1 MLDRGDHIVNQIIS
15 DNNHGN
21 IVGSRGIIMYIN
33 DINLIKLNIFST
45 LPTAAAPH
53 RCLIFGQKWRSVE
66 LCRSDR
72 IIRNEESKAGTTIG

>member
-33 DINLIKLNIFST
+33 DINLIKLNIFFPRCPQLLHLIGVLYSAKNG
-45 LPTAAAPH
+45 AA
-53 RCLIFGQKWRSVE
+53 
-66 LCRSDR
+66 
-72 IIRNEESKAGTTIG
+72 